1 MEGDQTKSAGSVIVL
16 TTVEDD
22 LDAKKLAD
30 ALIRSN
36 LAACV
41 QFSKTRSVY
50 RWKDNIQSSQEYV
63 LNVKTR
69 HEFAEKVVSF
79 IKENHTYEVPE
90 IVVLPIL
97 SGYQPYL
104 DWIRT
109 ETSD

>member
-1 MEGDQTKSAGSVIVL
+1 M

-30 ALIRSN
+30 ALIRN
-36 LAACV
+36 KLAACV
-41 QFSKTRSVY
+41 QFTKTRSVY

-63 LNVKTR
+63 INVKTR
-69 HEFAEKVVSF
+69 RELAPKVIDF

-97 SGYQPYL
+97 TGYQPYL
-104 DWIRT
+104 DWIQT
-109 ETSD
+109 ETAE